1 MLSTPSDR
9 DRVLRELDAL
19 PDEYLP
25 FVLQLVRTF
34 RETITLQPATISF
47 QHGWTDARTG
57 QIAPIAELWDD
68 IDTE

>member
-1 MLSTPSDR
+1 MLSTPSYR

-34 RETITLQPATISF
+34 RETITLQPATLSF
-47 QHGWTDARTG
+47 KQGWAEARAG
-57 QIAPIAELWDD
+57 EIAPIAELWDD
-68 IDTE
+68 IDAE